1 MAKTGQNEANDGNW
15 VKKSDNIRTKLRQ
28 NEARNS
34 DEYLVTIVSEIRKK
48 SGTHSGKMVREGDKY
63 CLKNSV

>member
-48 SGTHSGKMVREGDKY
+48 IRNAFG
-63 CLKNSV
+63 